1 MKTPYALNEAVQNGP
16 CCGTGYLKTSR
27 AKGLAVTVKQAKPPP
42 VALGK
47 QYVIKYNLLTV
58 FARNTV
64 SKEVGLRVS
73 NV

>member
-1 MKTPYALNEAVQNGP
+1 M
-16 CCGTGYLKTSR
+16 
-27 AKGLAVTVKQAKPPP
+27 KQAKPPP

-73 NV
+73 NVWRARQHKTTTDRQDWQSAARLQQYIESECMQ

>member
-1 MKTPYALNEAVQNGP
+1 MLRDW
-16 CCGTGYLKTSR
+16 LFKTSR